1 MGSVAVQAG
10 TIVRAEASMSST
22 IPVRVL
28 LLASAGLLAIALPA
42 AAQFDLSGEW
52 TARTH
57 EDTPHRIPGPE
68 LGDFTGLPLNAAAR
82 QKAVSWDA
90 SILSQPEQQAKP
102 HPAQYSMRG
111 PGPTIRW
118 TKIVDPLSGRLVAFT
133 LVGTFGRADRVI
145 WMDGRPHPSPYAEHT
160 FAGFSTGEWEGNA
173 LKVTTTH
180 MKAGFIQRN
189 GAPSSYKAVMTEYF
203 VRHDDHLLLF
213 SIVDDPVYLEEP
225 MVRTHNFVRA
235 PQQHVGLAS
244 PFETVDEVDMPLG
257 WVPHYP
263 LGTRHTEF
271 TDRFGL
277 PEEAAAGGKETLYPE
292 YAKTVQRMIAER
304 GLTPRPPPSTPASDG
319 RTSPEEP

>member
-1 MGSVAVQAG
+1 MLS
-10 TIVRAEASMSST
+10 I
-22 IPVRVL
+22 IPQRVVL
-28 LLASAGLLAIALPA
+28 LTSASLLAIAAPA

-68 LGDFTGLPLNAAAR
+68 LGDYTGLPLNAAAR

-90 SILSQPEQQAKP
+90 LILSQPEQQAKP

-118 TKIVDPLSGRLVAFT
+118 TKIVDPLSARLVAFT
-133 LVGTFGRADRVI
+133 VVGTFGRADRVI
-145 WMDGRPHPSPYAEHT
+145 WMDGRPHPSRNAEHT

-180 MKAGFIQRN
+180 LKAGFIQRN
-189 GAPSSYKAVMTEYF
+189 GAPSSYKSVMTEYF
-203 VRHDDHLLLF
+203 VRHDDHLLLL

-244 PFETVDEVDMPLG
+244 PFETVEELAETTLG

-263 LGTRHTEF
+263 LGTQHTEF
-271 TDRFGL
+271 AERFGL
-277 PEEAAAGGKETLYPE
+277 PLEAVAGGKETLYPE
-292 YAKTVQRMIAER
+292 YGKTLQRMIAER
-304 GLTPRPPPSTPASDG
+304 GLTPRPVPPRPAPDQRTP
-319 RTSPEEP
+319 PEEP